1 VRRDLSQLIDA
12 AVLLFVGAIVVV
24 GAGLRAAP
32 SNRPLAVALAVGA
45 AGTLVLRRRAPTVTL
60 AVSGGIVL
68 ALFAVDH
75 AAGTIAV
82 VAPAAA
88 LYSLA
93 LVRGRGQIVVGAVAA
108 AAAVILADVFLAGGH
123 GHGHGLTLQTLG
135 HAALVAIPVLA
146 AEALRNHRS
155 YVRLLLDRLE
165 LAERTRE
172 EEARRRAEQERL
184 RIARELHD
192 VVAHTLTTINVQAGV
207 ARHLLKRQPDHAEGA
222 LGTIESASHDA
233 LQELRAILGVLRE
246 PGEEG
251 APLEPAPGLAAVEA
265 LIVGARSSGGEIDF
279 QVEGAPPERVPDAVQ
294 LAAFRIIQ
302 ESLTNTRRH
311 APGAP
316 ASVAIT
322 YGSDRL
328 QLTIENTTV
337 NRRNGSRREAG
348 TGIRGMRERA
358 IALGGT
364 LEAESGGG
372 RFRIAAELP
381 YRMTR

>member
-12 AVLLFVGAIVVV
+12 AVLLFVGAIAVV
-24 GAGLRAAP
+24 GAGVRADP
-32 SNRPLAVALAVGA
+32 SNRPLAVSLAA
-45 AGTLVLRRRAPTVTL
+45 AAAAVLVFRRRAPAVTL
-60 AVSGGIVL
+60 ALSGGLVL

-82 VAPAAA
+82 VAPATA

-93 LVRGRGQIVVGAVAA
+93 LRGRGHIVVGAVAA
-108 AAAVILADVFLAGGH
+108 AAAVVLAEVFLAGGH
-123 GHGHGLTLQTLG
+123 RRGHGLTLQMLG
-135 HAALVAIPVLA
+135 HVALVAVPVLA

-172 EEARRRAEQERL
+172 EEAQRRAEQERL

-207 ARHLLKRQPDHAEGA
+207 AKHLLKRRPDHAEGA
-222 LGTIESASHDA
+222 LATIETASHDA
-233 LQELRAILGVLRE
+233 LQELRAILGVLRQ
-246 PGEEG
+246 PGDED

-265 LIVGARSSGGEIDF
+265 LIKQARSTGGEIDF
-279 QVEGAPPERVPDAVQ
+279 QVEGSRPERIPDAVQ

-316 ASVAIT
+316 ATVAIA
-322 YGSDRL
+322 YGSNRL
-328 QLTIENTTV
+328 RLTIENTTV
-337 NRRNGSRREAG
+337 NGRHGSGRRGGS
-348 TGIRGMRERA
+348 GIRGMRERA
-358 IALGGT
+358 AALGGT
-364 LEAESGGG
+364 LETKRGGG

-381 YRMTR
+381 YRMTP